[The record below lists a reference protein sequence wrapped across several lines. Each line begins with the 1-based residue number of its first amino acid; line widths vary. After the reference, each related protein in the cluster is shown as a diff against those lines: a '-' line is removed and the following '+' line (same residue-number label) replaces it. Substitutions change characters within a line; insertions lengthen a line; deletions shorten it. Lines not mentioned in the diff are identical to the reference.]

1 MNSHHQTLRVDI
13 TGLPLEW
20 VDYKE
25 AVKLYAVNQVIY
37 TLGNDLYTIYG
48 GINAASG
55 KQSSITVNSIIAT
68 NGRTCL
74 LYTSPSPR
82 DKRQSRMP
90 SSA

>member
-1 MNSHHQTLRVDI
+1 MNTYHQTLRVDI

-25 AVKLYAVNQVIY
+25 AVKLYAVDQVVY

-55 KQSSITVNSIIAT
+55 N
-68 NGRTCL
+68 N
-74 LYTSPSPR
+74 
-82 DKRQSRMP
+82 
-90 SSA
+90 